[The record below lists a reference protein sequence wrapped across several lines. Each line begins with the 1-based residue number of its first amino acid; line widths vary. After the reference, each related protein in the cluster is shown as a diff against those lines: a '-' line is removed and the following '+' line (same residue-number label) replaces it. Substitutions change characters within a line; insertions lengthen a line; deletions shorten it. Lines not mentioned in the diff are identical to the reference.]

1 MDRHATIEPMTD
13 VPIEREHHWLLYI
26 YLVVSGLALVTLGYF
41 FYIQSQTITSLEREV
56 AVMDATVASTTAALE
71 QASSTNQSLAL
82 ELERTQADREELE
95 ERLEDAEDENEE
107 FRDQIESL
115 TGTIGDLDRLSRLDE
130 ELLQKYSR
138 VYFLNENYRP
148 ERLTQIPEEWVLEG
162 RKDQY
167 VHDDMWP
174 FLEDMLER
182 AERDDIDLRIL
193 SAFRSFDEQNELKG
207 QFTQQY
213 GTGANTFSA
222 DQGYSEHQLGT
233 TVDIVDPETA
243 AATQAFAETAAYE
256 WLQDNAHRYGFV
268 LSYPEGNEYYI
279 FEPWHWRFVGE
290 ELARDL
296 ERDNDFLY
304 EWEQREI
311 NDYLLNMFE

>member
-1 MDRHATIEPMTD
+1 MTE
-13 VPIEREHHWLLYI
+13 VPIEQEHHWLLYF
-26 YLVVSGLALVTLGYF
+26 YLTISAIGLVTLGYF
-41 FYIQSQTITSLEREV
+41 FYTHTMTIDSLEREV
-56 AVMDATVASTTAALE
+56 AILDADLASTTTQLE
-71 QASSTNQSLAL
+71 QASSTNQALAL
-82 ELERTQADREELE
+82 ELERTQVDREELE
-95 ERLEDAEDENEE
+95 NRLEDAEDENDE

-115 TGTIGDLDRLSRLDE
+115 TGTIGELDRLSKLDE

-148 ERLTQIPEEWVLEG
+148 ERLTQVPEEWVLEG

-182 AERDDIDLRIL
+182 AERDDMELRVL

-213 GTGANTFSA
+213 GTGANAFSA

-233 TVDIVDPETA
+233 TVDLVDPETA
-243 AATQAFAETAAYE
+243 AATQAFAETEEYE
-256 WLQDNAHRYGFV
+256 WLLDNAHRYGFV
-268 LSYPEGNEYYI
+268 LSYPEGNEYYV

-296 ERDNDFLY
+296 HRAGETLY

-311 NDYLLNMFE
+311 DSYLLNMFE

>member
-1 MDRHATIEPMTD
+1 MTD
-13 VPIEREHHWLLYI
+13 VPIEKEHHWLLYL
-26 YLVVSGLALVTLGYF
+26 YLTLSGIGLLVLGYF
-41 FYIQSQTITSLEREV
+41 FYMHSQTIASLEREV
-56 AVMDATVASTTAALE
+56 NILDANLASSTAALE
-71 QASSTNQSLAL
+71 QASSTNQALAL
-82 ELERTQADREELE
+82 ELDRTQTDRNELE

-107 FRDQIESL
+107 FSDQIESL
-115 TGTIGDLDRLSRLDE
+115 TGTIGELDRLSRLDE

-148 ERLTQIPEEWVLEG
+148 ETLTQVSEEWVLEG

-167 VHDDMWP
+167 VHDDVWP

-182 AERDDIDLRIL
+182 AERDDIDLRVL

-233 TVDIVDPETA
+233 AVDIVDPETA
-243 AATQAFAETAAYE
+243 AATQAFAETEEYE
-256 WLQDNAHRYGFV
+256 WMLDNAHRYGFV

-296 ERDNDFLY
+296 DRAGDNLY
-304 EWEQREI
+304 DWDQREI
-311 NDYLLNMFE
+311 DSYLLNMFE

>member
-1 MDRHATIEPMTD
+1 MTE
-13 VPIEREHHWLLYI
+13 VPIEKEHHWLLYT
-26 YLVVSGLALVTLGYF
+26 YLTLSAIGLIILGYF
-41 FYIQSQTITSLEREV
+41 YYTHAMMVDSLEQEV
-56 AVMDATVASTTAALE
+56 SILDTNLASTTSQLQ
-71 QASSTNQSLAL
+71 QASSTNQALAL
-82 ELERTQADREELE
+82 ELERTQTDRDELE
-95 ERLEDAEDENEE
+95 ERLEDAEDENDE

-115 TGTIGDLDRLSRLDE
+115 TGTIGELDRLSKLDE

-138 VYFLNENYRP
+138 VYFLSENYRP
-148 ERLTQIPEEWVLEG
+148 ERLSQIPQDWVLEG

-167 VHDDMWP
+167 VHEDMWP

-182 AERDDIDLRIL
+182 AERDDIELRVL
-193 SAFRSFDEQNELKG
+193 SAFRSFDEQNELKA
-207 QFTQQY
+207 QFKQQY

-233 TVDIVDPETA
+233 AVDLVDPETA
-243 AATQAFAETAAYE
+243 AATQAFAKTEEYE
-256 WLQDNAHRYGFV
+256 WLLDNAHRYGFV

-296 ERDNDFLY
+296 DRADDHLY

-311 NDYLLNMFE
+311 DSYLLNMFES